1 MLCIQITFN
10 ILEHVVG
17 LEAKDKEGNHI
28 LEAIKLT
35 GVGLERIV
43 NMLNLLI
50 QRVSMVIP

>member
-1 MLCIQITFN
+1 MLCIQIIFN

-17 LEAKDKEGNHI
+17 LEAEDIEGNHI

-35 GVGLERIV
+35 LVGLERIV